1 MEDIS
6 PRAAAVG
13 SFFQFVPCPKGG
25 RLVICPDDAVS
36 NAPAAGARIEIL
48 AGDALVTAE
57 EAAPGLYIVDPGPA
71 EGLPAEE
78 AEAVELV
85 ATVVGAGREE
95 VLLALMTGP
104 GGHEGDGHEGH
115 DHAGHDHSGQGH
127 EAEPAAAPG
136 PQRMAL
142 WNGVKPLVL
151 PLTAGLVA
159 LLGAVAA
166 VRTSGS
172 RRWFGIVVSS
182 VGLVTMIAAT
192 SLA

>member
-13 SFFQFVPCPKGG
+13 EDFQLVALPRDG
-25 RLVICPDDAVS
+25 RLVIFLDDAVS
-36 NAPAAGARIEIL
+36 HAPAAGARIEIL

-57 EAAPGLYIVDPGPA
+57 EAAPGLYIVDPWPA

-127 EAEPAAAPG
+127 EAD
-136 PQRMAL
+136 RKSTRL
-142 WNGVKPLVL
+142 N
-151 PLTAGLVA
+151 
-159 LLGAVAA
+159 
-166 VRTSGS
+166 
-172 RRWFGIVVSS
+172 SS
-182 VGLVTMIAAT
+182 H
-192 SLA
+192 